1 MTTYDNSYSR
11 FVAWAKILLPLFAL
25 AVLSTLF
32 LFSHRIDPTQSIPYS
47 RVEVDKL
54 ARQERIGSPRYSG
67 VAGDGTSLSISA
79 GMVRPDKALPGRVLG
94 EDLQA
99 EIETPEGLRLDVTA
113 SSGEIDEKAR
123 IARLVGDVNIRTSNG
138 YELMTDAFA
147 AGLKTGE
154 AHSEGPVHG
163 NGPLGRLEAGRM
175 AIAPAGNDGAGHVLV
190 FKDGV
195 KLVYDP
201 EK

>member
-32 LFSHRIDPTQSIPYS
+32 LFSHRIDPTRSIPYS
-47 RVEVDKL
+47 KVEVDEL

-94 EDLQA
+94 EDLRA

-123 IARLVGDVNIRTSNG
+123 IARLAGDVKIRASNG
-138 YELMTDAFA
+138 YEMVTDAFS
-147 AGLKTGE
+147 AGLETGE
-154 AHSEGPVHG
+154 ARSEGPVLG
-163 NGPLGRLEAGRM
+163 EGPLGRLEAGRM
-175 AIAPAGNDGAGHVLV
+175 EIAPATNGNAGHVLV

-195 KLVYDP
+195 KLIYDP
-201 EK
+201 QK